1 MKALKQAESF
11 LKGEI
16 TSGLESSRRGQP
28 TPREITDMKKL
39 MAYKYEIQKTRQE
52 RNKDMKINKQLV
64 EQIIQTWKELKELR
78 QKNQYRNT
86 DVKLAIRKFV

>member
-1 MKALKQAESF
+1 MY

-16 TSGLESSRRGQP
+16 TSGLESSRRAQP

-52 RNKDMKINKQLV
+52 RNKDVKIHKQLV

-78 QKNQYRNT
+78 LKNQFRNT
-86 DVKLAIRKFV
+86 DVKLVIKK